1 MDIVLVIFLSLL
13 GLFCLAITC
22 NLVLL
27 KKVHKRVLDFIDA
40 VYVYRIA
47 ILYNFIDVDPLL
59 GEDFDAD
66 DILYP
71 DIYRYPRLPRIKFY
85 SDEEKYNRIMHYSEM
100 FKGIDF
106 DVYKIEL
113 EANINT
119 AKRRVEASKE
129 EFSELIKRL
138 IAKKNSNVS
147 HLN

>member
-27 KKVHKRVLDFIDA
+27 KKVHQRALDFIDA
-40 VYVYRIA
+40 VYVYNIA
-47 ILYNFIDVDPLL
+47 MIYGLIDTDPLL
-59 GEDFDAD
+59 GEDFDTE

-71 DIYRYPRLPRIKFY
+71 DIYRFPRFPRIKFY
-85 SDEEKYNRIMHYSEM
+85 TDEEKYNRIMHYYEM

-106 DVYKIEL
+106 DVYKLEL
-113 EANINT
+113 EADVNT
-119 AKRRVEASKE
+119 AKRRMESSRE
-129 EFSELIKRL
+129 EFSELIKKL